1 MLVNGNDNSSALV
14 ISETRAFSSADGL
27 SLDGALL
34 VVEAS
39 LLSLEGL
46 VDSPDLSVD
55 LSEDLSE
62 DLSVDLSEDLS
73 VDLSEDLSEDLSD
86 DFVEVLLVEPEVLP
100 VLLSIAPEIALS
112 ISPTVGLS
120 FPSRALSMSL
130 AILAFVPPSAW
141 HCASNN
147 STSLSSVAIV
157 RLCASTSAAS

>member
-62 DLSVDLSEDLS
+62 DLSV
-73 VDLSEDLSEDLSD
+73 DLSEDLSD